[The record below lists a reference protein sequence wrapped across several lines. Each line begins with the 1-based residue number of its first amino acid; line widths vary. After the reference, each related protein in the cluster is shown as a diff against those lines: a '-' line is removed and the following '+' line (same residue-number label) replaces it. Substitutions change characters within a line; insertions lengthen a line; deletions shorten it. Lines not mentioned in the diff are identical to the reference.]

1 MKMGTPAAVT
11 AVNTENFF
19 QRQMIFFKIAL
30 EKSFFSVILG
40 EDNKIKG
47 LNMSLFFGKF
57 FNFISFYY
65 YFRGGVC
72 RAMI

>member
-11 AVNTENFF
+11 AANTEK
-19 QRQMIFFKIAL
+19 FFKVPL

-47 LNMSLFFGKF
+47 SNMSLFTGKF

>member
-11 AVNTENFF
+11 AANTEN
-19 QRQMIFFKIAL
+19 FFKIAL

-40 EDNKIKG
+40 ADNKIKG
-47 LNMSLFFGKF
+47 FNMSLFFGKI